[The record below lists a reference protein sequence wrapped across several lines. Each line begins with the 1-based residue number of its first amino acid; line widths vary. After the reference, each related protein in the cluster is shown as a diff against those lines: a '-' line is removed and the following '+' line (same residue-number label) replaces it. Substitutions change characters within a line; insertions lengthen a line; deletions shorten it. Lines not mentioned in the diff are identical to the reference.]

1 MKLEREK
8 IFQEQTYRI
17 EKRQKQIE
25 KSKLDL
31 KKDLKDRTMQMTQRR
46 EERLIRMHREQRDHD
61 RKLNLEYN
69 DLMKSYAEQ
78 AKNWTLHEA

>member
-1 MKLEREK
+1 
-8 IFQEQTYRI
+8 
-17 EKRQKQIE
+17 
-25 KSKLDL
+25 
-31 KKDLKDRTMQMTQRR
+31 MQMTQRR

-78 AKNWTLHEA
+78 AKNWTLHEALRLDEMRKKEDEAMKKQEEV